1 VGQILERVGRA
12 IQREKSACKVKAVS
26 LAKEK
31 EKVALDS
38 DMVQKPGEAKT
49 GKNMYSFK
57 ASENAAIMKLRQR
70 LACFRVSVHPYHRKS
85 GVFHS
90 PPLMTGIHRRHRI
103 VSIRWLRT

>member
-70 LACFRVSVHPYHRKS
+70 LACFRVSVTHTIGNQVCFTVLPS
-85 GVFHS
+85 
-90 PPLMTGIHRRHRI
+90 
-103 VSIRWLRT
+103 